1 MPFVQKVLF
10 YIPEIPL
17 GIIMV
22 FLAVA
27 FSITGLLIVWRFV
40 PRQMLK
46 AHNDLTAAIFE
57 AIAMAYTVL
66 LAFVVV
72 VSWQNFDK
80 AETHAITEANCL
92 VGLYKSSAAF
102 VQPFQNDVRSLIK
115 EYAYVVI
122 NEEWPSLARG
132 EESIK
137 ARTILG
143 NIWTLYT
150 EYEPKT
156 RKEEIFLAESL
167 RKLDELRE
175 TRRLRIIDSGTDV
188 HPILWFVLIV
198 GAITTIVFTF
208 FFGSDKFITHAIM
221 ASVLSAIIALILL
234 TILSFSFPFTGSVH
248 IEPKAFRQVFEFLK
262 IV

>member
-1 MPFVQKVLF
+1 MPLVQRILF

-17 GIIMV
+17 CIIMV

-27 FSITGLLIVWRFV
+27 FSIIGLLIVWRFV

-46 AHNDLTAAIFE
+46 EHNDLTSGIFE

-72 VSWQNFDK
+72 ISWQNFDK
-80 AETHAITEANCL
+80 AETHSITEANCL
-92 VGLYKSSAAF
+92 VCLYKSSAAF
-102 VQPFQNDVRSLIK
+102 AQPFQNDIHSLIK
-115 EYAYVVI
+115 EYVNVVI
-122 NEEWPSLARG
+122 NEEWESLGRG
-132 EESIK
+132 EESVK

-143 NIWTLYT
+143 NIWDIYT
-150 EYEPKT
+150 GYEPKT

-175 TRRLRIIDSGTDV
+175 MRRLRIIDSGTDV
-188 HPILWFVLIV
+188 HPVLWFVLIA
-198 GAITTIVFTF
+198 GAITTIIFTF
-208 FFGSDKFITHAIM
+208 FFGSDKFMTHAIM
-221 ASVLSAIIALILL
+221 ASTLSAIIALILF
-234 TILSFSFPFTGSVH
+234 TRLSFSFPFTGIVRV
-248 IEPKAFRQVFEFLK
+248 EPKAFQQVLEFLK